1 LIFALPLNTFAK
13 SATASLRRILQADK
27 PPQAQASSYERF
39 AIPYSFKPRLS
50 VGEAVVFASSA
61 LLQILLSSLLFAV
74 CGTYAVVFWQTIH
87 NIFLRLLAVL
97 AAGITFLILFPLLL
111 IAIRALQ
118 RLLIRQS

>member
-1 LIFALPLNTFAK
+1 
-13 SATASLRRILQADK
+13 
-27 PPQAQASSYERF
+27 
-39 AIPYSFKPRLS
+39 
-50 VGEAVVFASSA
+50 
-61 LLQILLSSLLFAV
+61 
-74 CGTYAVVFWQTIH
+74 VVFWQTIH